1 MPRSRMTMIAAAVGL
16 GLLAAACGSNGGGA
30 AAGGGGEQAAAA
42 PASFSV
48 TLSEF
53 KIDPA
58 MIDAP
63 SGSALTFQVKNG
75 GTVQHTFAVQAGD
88 KTYATP
94 MIDPGKTATLNVP
107 ALGAGNYTYLCTVT
121 GHADLG
127 MKGTLMVASGTGG
140 VAAASPSA
148 MASMTAQEM
157 AQSHQAGV
165 QAFVDQLKNGP
176 NTQGTGNQLLQPT
189 IHGGVK
195 TFRLIVTQQKWEVS
209 PGQFVDAMAFNGQI
223 PGPEIRVRQGDR
235 VQVKVENQM
244 DQPFVLHFHGMTVPN
259 SMDGVP
265 YITQDPIMP
274 GQDWT
279 YAFTVRDPPGFY
291 VYHSHF
297 NSTEQVGKGLYG
309 AFMVLPKTG
318 SWRYASFTIDQNGYI
333 HTGAP
338 ATIGT
343 ESLLFLGDGPLGYN
357 LNAKSFPAT
366 EPILTKR
373 GDWVL
378 IHLANEGSMLH
389 PMHLHGYHFEV
400 VAQDGFPLMQPY
412 MADTLVIAPGQR
424 FDVLVHAVYPGVWAF
439 HCHILPHV
447 EGPQG
452 MYGMVT
458 ALIVS

>member
-176 NTQGTGNQLLQPT
+176 NTQGTGNQLLLPT
-189 IHGGVK
+189 IQGGV
-195 TFRLIVTQQKWEVS
+195 
-209 PGQFVDAMAFNGQI
+209 
-223 PGPEIRVRQGDR
+223 
-235 VQVKVENQM
+235 
-244 DQPFVLHFHGMTVPN
+244 
-259 SMDGVP
+259 
-265 YITQDPIMP
+265 
-274 GQDWT
+274 
-279 YAFTVRDPPGFY
+279 
-291 VYHSHF
+291 
-297 NSTEQVGKGLYG
+297 
-309 AFMVLPKTG
+309 
-318 SWRYASFTIDQNGYI
+318 
-333 HTGAP
+333 
-338 ATIGT
+338 
-343 ESLLFLGDGPLGYN
+343 
-357 LNAKSFPAT
+357 
-366 EPILTKR
+366 
-373 GDWVL
+373 
-378 IHLANEGSMLH
+378 
-389 PMHLHGYHFEV
+389 
-400 VAQDGFPLMQPY
+400 
-412 MADTLVIAPGQR
+412 
-424 FDVLVHAVYPGVWAF
+424 
-439 HCHILPHV
+439 
-447 EGPQG
+447 
-452 MYGMVT
+452 
-458 ALIVS
+458 